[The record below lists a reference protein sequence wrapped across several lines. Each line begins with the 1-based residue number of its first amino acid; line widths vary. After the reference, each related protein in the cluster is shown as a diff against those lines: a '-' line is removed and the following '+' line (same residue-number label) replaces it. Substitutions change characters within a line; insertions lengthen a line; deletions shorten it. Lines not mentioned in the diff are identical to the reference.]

1 MSEDNTLIEVV
12 TINEELPSDV
22 KKKVLRINAMS
33 DDDRIKIA
41 DLINK
46 LNVMLADRDDSH
58 VVNSIVDLKTKLTQI
73 MLYIAKLEEK
83 IDAIPVD
90 TNVEDVDYIRNDL
103 ESYANTLLTEIR
115 SAREILSKKIE
126 YSKPDEG
133 IEKIDY
139 VRDDLQNLSN
149 NVSEDIK
156 DMKDELTAK
165 IDNLDKTLYTT
176 ISDDIVVSAEMK
188 KTLNELSTRL
198 FEVETSINNK
208 VDEIKSFVRQ
218 SSEAVDNTLTSMYT
232 IRDVMNKSAEMIDSS
247 SENMKNASAGI
258 SEKLDNLSMF
268 SENIT
273 GLGQKIDGNIKSLE
287 ETQVKINDMVV
298 DINRKTDD
306 TLNVVYSKV
315 ADLDYINTDLKNSVG
330 ILNENT
336 KGLVDAKT
344 KLEDNLNVLDDIK
357 SKQKKTE
364 KSITSTI
371 TKINKN
377 SKEIVKGNTEIRK
390 SAILLKNVEREYK
403 KKETLNRELLNEM
416 KKFNTHLSKVGE
428 AEFYYR
434 ILEMKKRVK
443 KYKRLPAWAT
453 ERKLRIINEMVIFEN
468 DLNDLTVIYTLLKGD
483 ASFTELKKVTG
494 IGDKLL
500 KSSLNRLTAENRIK
514 KFKKGRF
521 FFYMIV

>member
-12 TINEELPSDV
+12 TIDEELPSDV
-22 KKKVLRINAMS
+22 KKRVLRINAMS

-46 LNVMLADRDDSH
+46 LNIMLADRDDSH
-58 VVNSIVDLKTKLTQI
+58 VVNSIVDLKAKLTQI

-115 SAREILSKKIE
+115 SAREIISKKIE
-126 YSKPDEG
+126 YSKPEG
-133 IEKIDY
+133 DEKIDY

-156 DMKDELTAK
+156 GMKNEITTK

-176 ISDDIVVSAEMK
+176 ISDDIVVSAEMN

-232 IRDVMNKSAEMIDSS
+232 IRDVMNKSAEMIDLS
-247 SENMKNASAGI
+247 SESMKNASAGI
-258 SEKLDNLSMF
+258 AEKLDNLSSF
-268 SENIT
+268 SDNVT
-273 GLGQKIDGNIKSLE
+273 GLGQKIEGNIKSLE
-287 ETQVKINDMVV
+287 ETQTKINEMVV
-298 DINRKTDD
+298 GINRKTDD

-336 KGLVDAKT
+336 KGIVDAKT

-364 KSITSTI
+364 KSLTTTI
-371 TKINKN
+371 TKIGKN
-377 SKEIVKGNTEIRK
+377 SKEIVKGNTEIKK
-390 SAILLKNVEREYK
+390 SATLLKNVEREYK

-416 KKFNTHLSKVGE
+416 KRFNTNLSKLGE

-494 IGDKLL
+494 IGDKFL
-500 KSSLNRLTAENRIK
+500 KNSLNRLTAENRIK

-521 FFYMIV
+521 FFYMTV